1 MDLKQSYRHGASSAP
16 LIGQTIGSFLSTISE
31 KHGDR
36 EALVVPFQNVR
47 MTYRELYRDAERFA
61 AGLKKMGLQPGDRIA
76 ILSQNNAEWVIAQFG
91 TAIAGLI
98 LITVNP
104 SYRLSELEHVLSKSG
119 CRAIIATPSLKTT
132 NFLEMLEC
140 LAPQL
145 FNQDSNEESSRLPS
159 LEFLIVIGGDQCRNR
174 VGIPFHDVARTA
186 NDEDLISFESSAT
199 IFSLMTRSMF
209 SLRAER
215 PACRKEPRLH
225 IMEY

>member
-104 SYRLSELEHVLSKSG
+104 P
-119 CRAIIATPSLKTT
+119 IASP
-132 NFLEMLEC
+132 NW
-140 LAPQL
+140 
-145 FNQDSNEESSRLPS
+145 
-159 LEFLIVIGGDQCRNR
+159 
-174 VGIPFHDVARTA
+174 
-186 NDEDLISFESSAT
+186 
-199 IFSLMTRSMF
+199 SM
-209 SLRAER
+209 S
-215 PACRKEPRLH
+215 
-225 IMEY
+225 

>member
-132 NFLEMLEC
+132 NFMDRAGSALHP
-140 LAPQL
+140 AA
-145 FNQDSNEESSRLPS
+145 
-159 LEFLIVIGGDQCRNR
+159 VISYVRNGPWCAGMCNTRGDDRSPR
-174 VGIPFHDVARTA
+174 G
-186 NDEDLISFESSAT
+186 T
-199 IFSLMTRSMF
+199 I
-209 SLRAER
+209 
-215 PACRKEPRLH
+215 
-225 IMEY
+225 